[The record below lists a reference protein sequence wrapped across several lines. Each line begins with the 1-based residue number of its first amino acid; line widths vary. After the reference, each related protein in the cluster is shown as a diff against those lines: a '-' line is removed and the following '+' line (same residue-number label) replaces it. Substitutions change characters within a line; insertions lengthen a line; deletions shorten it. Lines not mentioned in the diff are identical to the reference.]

1 MISFASGVPGG
12 ILFPL
17 LTLGALVGA
26 IFGDV
31 SVSAIGG
38 DSRFIVNF
46 ILLAM
51 AGMFS
56 SIVRAPITGIILV
69 CEMSGSFTQLGPFA
83 VVCGVSYLVAY
94 LLKSEPIYDSLLKI
108 KIENQRKMEIKN
120 NSK

>member
-1 MISFASGVPGG
+1 
-12 ILFPL
+12 
-17 LTLGALVGA
+17 
-26 IFGDV
+26 
-31 SVSAIGG
+31 
-38 DSRFIVNF
+38 
-46 ILLAM
+46 M